1 VRQSFDALGAL
12 SVRLEVQH
20 GSVRVERVLVG
31 GQEFVPP
38 TPGVLVAGFAA
49 ELSFPAAE

>member
-1 VRQSFDALGAL
+1 M
-12 SVRLEVQH
+12 H

-38 TPGVLVAGFAA
+38 QPGVLAAGFAGQ
-49 ELSFPAAE
+49 LLRS